1 MPGHKTYRS
10 EREYSQARKSA
21 RDKWVE
27 SPILRKLQ
35 EQERGYVP
43 MSREHPKISALD
55 YARWVGMENMGN
67 LRKNRGEIINALAGL
82 MRARVADRSELSRTM
97 DKHADET
104 TVDSQTSFAK
114 REFLKNILNVA
125 ETKSKEKA
133 K

>member
-1 MPGHKTYRS
+1 MPVHKQYIPEHKYS
-10 EREYSQARKSA
+10 ESTRDARA
-21 RDKWVE
+21 KWVD
-27 SPILRKLQ
+27 SLILRKLQ
-35 EQERGYVP
+35 QQERSYVP
-43 MSREHPKISALD
+43 MSKEHPKISALD